1 MHSVLRPSAE
11 MTDLDSEYWMLTLL
25 VLGAVRWLGGG
36 KCSCIDSR
44 HLRIVNNNCQFNVI
58 GGIILIFMLHLKS
71 RSFNK
76 QH

>member
-1 MHSVLRPSAE
+1 MHSVFRPSAE

-36 KCSCIDSR
+36 KCS
-44 HLRIVNNNCQFNVI
+44 NNCQFNVI